1 MCDARTSAPCMLVA
15 VYLLWISSKVRAIRP
30 PLLGHCWCTMS
41 RTTQNPPP
49 QNWDAC
55 DLQSSTHLD
64 CNSYNCSLI
73 VVEVKFLM
81 EQLTVKLWFCLL
93 NLMSFQTL
101 TIDQTKDRLTSAEP
115 KEDIRNNV
123 SNAFVHKICLNHHCT
138 PLTFFASSKKLKKH
152 SSKYLLQA
160 SSWSHLESFS
170 ATTLK
175 HLYAFSPRTCE
186 FGAHWYRS
194 ALAEV
199 KQLCLNTMIR
209 AIMNE
214 SHINYL
220 SCGSRG
226 LVREENGKHRQGR
239 EREREWAHYLSMRFP
254 RRKASLW
261 LITSL
266 GWSLTSS
273 RHTSC
278 HWIAC
283 HVW

>member
-1 MCDARTSAPCMLVA
+1 MFQM
-15 VYLLWISSKVRAIRP
+15 
-30 PLLGHCWCTMS
+30 PLS
-41 RTTQNPPP
+41 
-49 QNWDAC
+49 
-55 DLQSSTHLD
+55 
-64 CNSYNCSLI
+64 I
-73 VVEVKFLM
+73 K
-81 EQLTVKLWFCLL
+81 CL
-93 NLMSFQTL
+93 
-101 TIDQTKDRLTSAEP
+101 K
-115 KEDIRNNV
+115 
-123 SNAFVHKICLNHHCT
+123 HHCT
-138 PLTFFASSKKLKKH
+138 PLTFFASSRKAQETFFKISSPGKFLKP
-152 SSKYLLQA
+152 
-160 SSWSHLESFS
+160 SWIIQRHH
-170 ATTLK
+170 ALK
-175 HLYAFSPRTCE
+175 HLYAASPRTCE
-186 FGAHWYRS
+186 FGAHRYRS

-239 EREREWAHYLSMRFP
+239 EREREWAPCPSMRFP